1 MEAGGIDIR
10 TRAAAPYERRG
21 PLGSMGRLAPA
32 VSGRLARILLS
43 TVTVALFSTLLIF
56 ALAYFSPSNPAAT
69 KLGENATPA
78 AVAHLNHAMGLDRG
92 FFAQYFSWIGNAI
105 HGDFGVSWFS
115 GVPVGKSIATGLP
128 VDLSVT
134 GVALVMALL
143 IGIPAGIVAGTRRGG
158 LLDRGINAI
167 SSTAITLPVF
177 WIGMVLVIVF
187 AVKAKWLP
195 ATGYV
200 PPSAGFWPWLSH
212 LILPAFSLAVGVS
225 AVVAR
230 MLRNSLVAALRE
242 NFVVGATV
250 RGLSPRRILYRHV
263 LRNALAP
270 TVTIVGLEIPQLLGA
285 AVVTEA
291 LFALPGLGQLAL
303 TAAQEHDLP
312 VIQGVLL
319 VMVVI
324 VLVCNL
330 AIDGLLGWLRPATR
344 RKHS

>member
-1 MEAGGIDIR
+1 MEAGRIEIGAR
-10 TRAAAPYERRG
+10 TPPSLERRG
-21 PLGSMGRLAPA
+21 PLGAIGRLVPA
-32 VSGRLARILLS
+32 VSNRVARILLS
-43 TVTVALFSTLLIF
+43 TLTVAVISTLLIF

-69 KLGENATPA
+69 KLGESATPA

-92 FFAQYFSWIGNAI
+92 FFAQYLSWIGDALK
-105 HGDFGVSWFS
+105 GDFGVSWFS

-134 GVALVMALL
+134 GVALAMALAM
-143 IGIPAGIVAGTRRGG
+143 GIPAGIVAGTRRGG
-158 LLDRGINAI
+158 FLDRGINAL
-167 SSTAITLPVF
+167 SSAAITLPVF

-200 PPSAGFWPWLSH
+200 APSAGLWPWLSH
-212 LILPAFSLAVGVS
+212 LLLPAFALAVGVA

-230 MLRNSLVAALRE
+230 LLRNSLVAALEE
-242 NFVVGATV
+242 NYVVGATV

-270 TVTIVGLEIPQLLGA
+270 TVTIIGLEIPQLLGA

-319 VMVVI
+319 VMVGI

-330 AIDGLLGWLRPATR
+330 GIDALLGWLRPATR
-344 RKHS
+344 RNHS

>member
-1 MEAGGIDIR
+1 MEAGRIDIGAR
-10 TRAAAPYERRG
+10 TAPSYERGGPSGFIRG
-21 PLGSMGRLAPA
+21 LMSA
-32 VSGRLARILLS
+32 VPGRLARLVLS
-43 TVTVALFSTLLIF
+43 TLTVALISTLLIF

-69 KLGENATPA
+69 KLGESATPA
-78 AVAHLNHAMGLDRG
+78 AIAHLNHAMGLDRG
-92 FFAQYFSWIGNAI
+92 FFAQYFSWIGNALS
-105 HGDFGVSWFS
+105 GNLGTSWFS
-115 GVPVGKSIATGLP
+115 GVPVAKSIGTGLP

-134 GVALVMALL
+134 AVALLMALA

-158 LLDRGINAI
+158 FLDRGINVI

-212 LILPAFSLAVGVS
+212 ILMPGFALSFL
-225 AVVAR
+225 VAATIAR
-230 MLRNSLVAALRE
+230 LLRNSLVATLEE

-270 TVTIVGLEIPQLLGA
+270 TVTVIGLEIPQLLGA
-285 AVVTEA
+285 AVVVES

-303 TAAQEHDLP
+303 TGAQEHDLP

-319 VMVVI
+319 VMVAI

-330 AIDGLLGWLRPATR
+330 GIDALLGWLRPATR
-344 RKHS
+344 RAGR

>member
-1 MEAGGIDIR
+1 MEAGRISIGTR
-10 TRAAAPYERRG
+10 TTPSYERGGPFGFMRG
-21 PLGSMGRLAPA
+21 IAPA
-32 VSGRLARILLS
+32 VSGRVLRLVLS
-43 TVTVALFSTLLIF
+43 TLTVALFSTLLIF

-69 KLGENATPA
+69 KLGENATPQA
-78 AVAHLNHAMGLDRG
+78 IAHLNHVMGLDRG

-105 HGDFGVSWFS
+105 HGDLGVSWFS
-115 GVPVGKSIATGLP
+115 GVPVGTSIKTGLP

-143 IGIPAGIVAGTRRGG
+143 MGIPAGIVAGTRRGG
-158 LLDRGINAI
+158 FLDRGINAI

-200 PPSAGFWPWLSH
+200 PPSSGLWPWLSH
-212 LILPAFSLAVGVS
+212 LLLPAFALAVNVA

-230 MLRNSLVAALRE
+230 LLRNSLVAALDE

-270 TVTIVGLEIPQLLGA
+270 TVTIIGLEIPQLLGA

-319 VMVVI
+319 VMVAI

>member
-1 MEAGGIDIR
+1 MEAGRIDIG
-10 TRAAAPYERRG
+10 TAAAPSYERRG
-21 PLGSMGRLAPA
+21 PLGSLGRVLPT
-32 VSGRLARILLS
+32 VSGRLGQILLS
-43 TVTVALFSTLLIF
+43 TLVVALFSTLLIF

-69 KLGENATPA
+69 KLGENASPA
-78 AVAHLNHAMGLDRG
+78 AVAHLNHVMGLDRG
-92 FFAQYFSWIGNAI
+92 FFAQYFSWIGDAL
-105 HGDFGVSWFS
+105 HGDLGVSWFT

-134 GVALVMALL
+134 GVALVMALG
-143 IGIPAGIVAGTRRGG
+143 IGIPAGILAGTRRGSF
-158 LLDRGINAI
+158 LDRAINAI

-177 WIGMVLVIVF
+177 WVGMVLVIVF

-212 LILPAFSLAVGVS
+212 LLLPGFSLSVLVAAS
-225 AVVAR
+225 IAR
-230 MLRNSLVAALRE
+230 MLRNSLVATLQE

-250 RGLSPRRILYRHV
+250 RGLSPRRILFRHV
-263 LRNALAP
+263 LRNAMAP
-270 TVTIVGLEIPQLLGA
+270 TVTVIGLEIPQLLGA

-319 VMVVI
+319 VMVGI

-330 AIDGLLGWLRPATR
+330 GIDALLGWLRPATR
-344 RKHS
+344 RQGR

>member
-1 MEAGGIDIR
+1 GPFGFMRGIV
-10 TRAAAPYERRG
+10 
-21 PLGSMGRLAPA
+21 PA
-32 VSGRLARILLS
+32 VSGRLARLALS
-43 TVTVALFSTLLIF
+43 TLTVALISTLLIF

-69 KLGENATPA
+69 KLGESATPA

-92 FFAQYFSWIGNAI
+92 FFAQYFSWIGNALS
-105 HGDFGVSWFS
+105 GDLGVSWFS
-115 GVPVGKSIATGLP
+115 GVPVSKSIDTGLP

-134 GVALVMALL
+134 GVALLMALL
-143 IGIPAGIVAGTRRGG
+143 MGIPAGIVAGTRRGG
-158 LLDRGINAI
+158 FLDRGINAI

-200 PPSAGFWPWLSH
+200 PPSAGLWPWLSH
-212 LILPAFSLAVGVS
+212 LLLPAFALAVGVA

-230 MLRNSLVAALRE
+230 LLRNSLVAAL
-242 NFVVGATV
+242 
-250 RGLSPRRILYRHV
+250 
-263 LRNALAP
+263 AP
-270 TVTIVGLEIPQLLGA
+270 TVTIIGLEIPQLLGA

-319 VMVVI
+319 VMVAI
-324 VLVCNL
+324 VLICNL

>member
-1 MEAGGIDIR
+1 MEAGRIQIGAR
-10 TRAAAPYERRG
+10 TAPPYEGGGPFGFMRG
-21 PLGSMGRLAPA
+21 IVPA
-32 VSGRLARILLS
+32 VSGRLARLALS
-43 TVTVALFSTLLIF
+43 TLTVALISTLLIF

-69 KLGENATPA
+69 KLGESATPA
-78 AVAHLNHAMGLDRG
+78 AVAHLNHVMGLDRG

-105 HGDFGVSWFS
+105 HGDFGVSWFT

-143 IGIPAGIVAGTRRGG
+143 MGIPAGIVAGTRRGG
-158 LLDRGINAI
+158 FLDRAINAV

-200 PPSAGFWPWLSH
+200 PPSAGLWAWLSH
-212 LILPAFSLAVGVS
+212 LLLPAFALAVGVA
-225 AVVAR
+225 AVVSR
-230 MLRNSLVAALRE
+230 LLRNSLVAALDE

-270 TVTIVGLEIPQLLGA
+270 TVTIIGLEIPQLLGA

-319 VMVVI
+319 VMVAI
-324 VLVCNL
+324 VLICNL
-330 AIDGLLGWLRPATR
+330 GIDALLGWLRPATR
-344 RKHS
+344 RTHS

>member
-1 MEAGGIDIR
+1 MEAGRISIGAR
-10 TRAAAPYERRG
+10 TAPSYERGG
-21 PLGSMGRLAPA
+21 PSGFVRRLVPG
-32 VSGRLARILLS
+32 VSGRLARLALS
-43 TVTVALFSTLLIF
+43 TLTVALMSTLLIF

-69 KLGENATPA
+69 KLGESASPA
-78 AVAHLNHAMGLDRG
+78 AIAHLNHAMGLDRG
-92 FFAQYFSWIGNAI
+92 FFAQYFSWIGNAL
-105 HGDFGVSWFS
+105 HGDFGASWFS
-115 GVPVGKSIATGLP
+115 GVPVGQSIATGLP

-134 GVALVMALL
+134 GVALLMALL
-143 IGIPAGIVAGTRRGG
+143 MGIPAGIVAGTRRGSF
-158 LLDRGINAI
+158 LDRAINAI

-200 PPSAGFWPWLSH
+200 PPSAGLWAWLSH
-212 LILPAFSLAVGVS
+212 LLLPAFSLSVLFA
-225 AVVAR
+225 ATIAR
-230 MLRNSLVAALRE
+230 MLRNSLVATLEE

-250 RGLSPRRILYRHV
+250 RGLPPRRILYRHV
-263 LRNALAP
+263 MRNALAP
-270 TVTIVGLEIPQLLGA
+270 TVTIIGLEIPQLLGA

-303 TAAQEHDLP
+303 TGAQEHDLP

-319 VMVVI
+319 VMVAI

-330 AIDGLLGWLRPATR
+330 GIDALLGWLRPATR
-344 RKHS
+344 RSH

>member
-1 MEAGGIDIR
+1 MEAGRIDIGAR
-10 TRAAAPYERRG
+10 TSPYERRG
-21 PLGSMGRLAPA
+21 PLGSIGRLAPA
-32 VSGRLARILLS
+32 MSGRIGQILLS
-43 TVTVALFSTLLIF
+43 TVTVALISTLLIF

-78 AVAHLNHAMGLDRG
+78 AIAHLNHAMGLDRG
-92 FFAQYFSWIGNAI
+92 FFAQYFSWIGNALS
-105 HGDFGVSWFS
+105 GNLGTSWFS
-115 GVPVGKSIATGLP
+115 GVPVAKSIGTGLP

-134 GVALVMALL
+134 GVALVMAIS

-158 LLDRGINAI
+158 FLDRAINVI

-187 AVKAKWLP
+187 AVKAKLLP

-200 PPSAGFWPWLSH
+200 PPSAGLWPWLSH
-212 LILPAFSLAVGVS
+212 LLLPGFALSVLVA
-225 AVVAR
+225 ATIAR
-230 MLRNSLVAALRE
+230 MLRNSLVATLEE

-250 RGLSPRRILYRHV
+250 RGLSPRRILYKHV

-270 TVTIVGLEIPQLLGA
+270 TVTVIGLEIPQLLGA
-285 AVVTEA
+285 AVVVES

-303 TAAQEHDLP
+303 TGAQEHDLP

-319 VMVVI
+319 VMVAL

-330 AIDGLLGWLRPATR
+330 GIDALLGWLRPATR
-344 RKHS
+344 RQGR

>member
-1 MEAGGIDIR
+1 MEAGRIDIG
-10 TRAAAPYERRG
+10 TRAAPSYERRG
-21 PLGSMGRLAPA
+21 PLGSLGRLLPS
-32 VSGRLARILLS
+32 VSGRLGQILLS
-43 TVTVALFSTLLIF
+43 TLTVALFSTLLIF

-69 KLGENATPA
+69 KLGENASPA
-78 AVAHLNHAMGLDRG
+78 AVAHLNHVMGLDRG
-92 FFAQYFSWIGNAI
+92 FFAQYFSWIGDAL
-105 HGDFGVSWFS
+105 HGDLGVSWFT

-143 IGIPAGIVAGTRRGG
+143 MGIPAGIIAGTRRGG
-158 LLDRGINAI
+158 FLDRAINVI

-200 PPSAGFWPWLSH
+200 PPSAGLWPWLSH
-212 LILPAFSLAVGVS
+212 LLLPGFSLSVL
-225 AVVAR
+225 VAATIAR
-230 MLRNSLVAALRE
+230 LLRNSLVATLQE

-250 RGLSPRRILYRHV
+250 RGLSSRRILFRHV
-263 LRNALAP
+263 LRNAMAP
-270 TVTIVGLEIPQLLGA
+270 TVTVIGLEIPQLLGA

-319 VMVVI
+319 VMVGI

-330 AIDGLLGWLRPATR
+330 GIDALLGWLRPATR
-344 RKHS
+344 RQGR

>member
-1 MEAGGIDIR
+1 MEAGRIDIGAR
-10 TRAAAPYERRG
+10 TAPPYERGGPFGLMRG
-21 PLGSMGRLAPA
+21 LMSA
-32 VSGRLARILLS
+32 VPGRLARLALS
-43 TVTVALFSTLLIF
+43 TLTVALISTLLIF

-78 AVAHLNHAMGLDRG
+78 AVAHLNHVMGLDRG
-92 FFAQYFSWIGNAI
+92 FFAQYFSWIGNALS
-105 HGDFGVSWFS
+105 GDFGTSWFS
-115 GVPVGKSIATGLP
+115 GVPVAKSISTGLP

-134 GVALVMALL
+134 AVALVMALA
-143 IGIPAGIVAGTRRGG
+143 IGIPAGIVAGTHRGSF
-158 LLDRGINAI
+158 LDRGINAI

-187 AVKAKWLP
+187 AVKAKLLP

-200 PPSAGFWPWLSH
+200 PPSAGLWPWLSH
-212 LILPAFSLAVGVS
+212 ILMPGFALSVL
-225 AVVAR
+225 VAASIAR
-230 MLRNSLVAALRE
+230 LLRNSLVATLEE

-250 RGLSPRRILYRHV
+250 RGLSPRRILYKHA

-270 TVTIVGLEIPQLLGA
+270 TVTLIGLEIPQLLGA
-285 AVVTEA
+285 AVVVES

-303 TAAQEHDLP
+303 TGAQEHDLP

-319 VMVVI
+319 VMVAI

-330 AIDGLLGWLRPATR
+330 GIDALLGWLRPATGR
-344 RKHS
+344 AGR

>member
-1 MEAGGIDIR
+1 MEAGRISVGTR
-10 TRAAAPYERRG
+10 TSPSYERRG
-21 PLGSMGRLAPA
+21 PLGSISKVAPA
-32 VSGRLARILLS
+32 VSGRIGQILLS
-43 TVTVALFSTLLIF
+43 TLTVALFSTLLIF

-78 AVAHLNHAMGLDRG
+78 AIAHLNHAMGLDRG

-143 IGIPAGIVAGTRRGG
+143 MGIPAGIVAGTRRGG
-158 LLDRGINAI
+158 FLDRGINAL

-200 PPSAGFWPWLSH
+200 PPSAGLWAWLSH
-212 LILPAFSLAVGVS
+212 LLLPAFALAVGVA
-225 AVVAR
+225 AVISR
-230 MLRNSLVAALRE
+230 LLRNSLVAALDE

-270 TVTIVGLEIPQLLGA
+270 TVTIIGLEIPQLLGA

-319 VMVVI
+319 VMVAI

-330 AIDGLLGWLRPATR
+330 GIDALLGWLRPATR

>member
-1 MEAGGIDIR
+1 MEAGRIDIGTR
-10 TRAAAPYERRG
+10 TAPPYEGGGSFGFMRGLMSAAP
-21 PLGSMGRLAPA
+21 GRIA
-32 VSGRLARILLS
+32 RLLLS
-43 TVTVALFSTLLIF
+43 TLTVALISTLLIF

-69 KLGENATPA
+69 KLGESATPA
-78 AVAHLNHAMGLDRG
+78 AVAHLNHVMGLDRG
-92 FFAQYFSWIGNAI
+92 FFAQYFSWIGNALR
-105 HGDFGVSWFS
+105 GDFGTSWFS
-115 GVPVGKSIATGLP
+115 GVPVSKSIKTGLP

-134 GVALVMALL
+134 GVALIMALA

-158 LLDRGINAI
+158 FLDRGINAI

-187 AVKAKWLP
+187 AVKAKLLP

-212 LILPAFSLAVGVS
+212 LLLPGFALAVGVA
-225 AVVAR
+225 AVVSR
-230 MLRNSLVAALRE
+230 LLRNSLVATLEE

-250 RGLSPRRILYRHV
+250 RGLSPRRILYKHV

-270 TVTIVGLEIPQLLGA
+270 TVTIIGLEIPQLLGA

-303 TAAQEHDLP
+303 TGAQEHDLP

-319 VMVVI
+319 VMVAI

-330 AIDGLLGWLRPATR
+330 GIDALLGWLRPATR
-344 RKHS
+344 RGRP

>member
-1 MEAGGIDIR
+1 MEAGRIDIGAR
-10 TRAAAPYERRG
+10 TASSYETGG
-21 PLGSMGRLAPA
+21 PLGFMRGLMPA
-32 VSGRLARILLS
+32 VPGRIARLLLS
-43 TVTVALFSTLLIF
+43 TLTVAVISTLLIF

-92 FFAQYFSWIGNAI
+92 FFAQYFSWIGHALS
-105 HGDFGVSWFS
+105 GDLGTSWFT

-134 GVALVMALL
+134 GVALVMALA

-158 LLDRGINAI
+158 FLDRAVNFI
-167 SSTAITLPVF
+167 SSSAITLPVF

-212 LILPAFSLAVGVS
+212 ILLPGFALAVGVA

-230 MLRNSLVAALRE
+230 LLRNSLVASLEE

-263 LRNALAP
+263 MRNALAP
-270 TVTIVGLEIPQLLGA
+270 TVTIIGLEIPQLLGA
-285 AVVTEA
+285 AVVVES

-303 TAAQEHDLP
+303 TGAQEHDLP

-319 VMVVI
+319 VMVAI

-330 AIDGLLGWLRPATR
+330 GIDALLGWLRPATR
-344 RKHS
+344 RQGR

>member
-1 MEAGGIDIR
+1 M
-10 TRAAAPYERRG
+10 
-21 PLGSMGRLAPA
+21 
-32 VSGRLARILLS
+32 
-43 TVTVALFSTLLIF
+43 
-56 ALAYFSPSNPAAT
+56 
-69 KLGENATPA
+69 
-78 AVAHLNHAMGLDRG
+78 
-92 FFAQYFSWIGNAI
+92 
-105 HGDFGVSWFS
+105 
-115 GVPVGKSIATGLP
+115 
-128 VDLSVT
+128 
-134 GVALVMALL
+134 
-143 IGIPAGIVAGTRRGG
+143 GIPAGVVAGTRRGG
-158 LLDRGINAI
+158 FLDRGITAI

-212 LILPAFSLAVGVS
+212 ILLPGFALAVGIA

-230 MLRNSLVAALRE
+230 LLRNSLVATLEE

-270 TVTIVGLEIPQLLGA
+270 TVTIIGLEIPHLLGG
-285 AVVTEA
+285 AVVVES

-312 VIQGVLL
+312 VVQGVLL
-319 VMVVI
+319 VMIAI

-330 AIDGLLGWLRPATR
+330 GIDALLGWLRPATR
-344 RKHS
+344 RQGR

>member
-69 KLGENATPA
+69 KLGENASPA
-78 AVAHLNHAMGLDRG
+78 AIAHLNHAMGLDRG

-134 GVALVMALL
+134 GVALVMSLL

-319 VMVVI
+319 VMVAI

-330 AIDGLLGWLRPATR
+330 GIDALLGWLRPATR
-344 RKHS
+344 RQGR

>member
-32 VSGRLARILLS
+32 VSGRLTRILLS

-69 KLGENATPA
+69 KLGENASPA
-78 AVAHLNHAMGLDRG
+78 AIAHLNHEMGLDRG

-134 GVALVMALL
+134 GVALVMSLL

-177 WIGMVLVIVF
+177 WIGMVLVIAF

-319 VMVVI
+319 VMVAI

-330 AIDGLLGWLRPATR
+330 GIDALLGWLRPATR
-344 RKHS
+344 RQGR

>member
-1 MEAGGIDIR
+1 MEAGRIDIGAR
-10 TRAAAPYERRG
+10 TASSYERRG
-21 PLGSMGRLAPA
+21 PLGSIGRLAPA
-32 VSGRLARILLS
+32 VSGRLGRILLS
-43 TVTVALFSTLLIF
+43 TLTVAVISTLLIF

-92 FFAQYFSWIGNAI
+92 FFAQYFSWIGSALS
-105 HGDFGVSWFS
+105 GDFGTSWFT
-115 GVPVGKSIATGLP
+115 GVSVAKSIKTGLP

-134 GVALVMALL
+134 GVALVMALA

-158 LLDRGINAI
+158 FLDRGINAF
-167 SSTAITLPVF
+167 SSAAITLPVF

-200 PPSAGFWPWLSH
+200 TPSAGFWPWLSH
-212 LILPAFSLAVGVS
+212 ILLPAFALAVGVA

-230 MLRNSLVAALRE
+230 LLRNSLVAALDE

-263 LRNALAP
+263 MRNALAP
-270 TVTIVGLEIPQLLGA
+270 TVTIIGLEIPQLLGA

-319 VMVVI
+319 VMVAI
-324 VLVCNL
+324 VLICNL
-330 AIDGLLGWLRPATR
+330 GIDALLGWLRPATR
-344 RKHS
+344 REHS